1 VRATFF
7 KGVFLGAA
15 VASVTLVAS
24 AAFAGTGI
32 GSVFNLGR
40 TNAVNGSTV
49 LQGSTNGQQLR
60 VVNSNTGTAAA
71 GVGIVTNPARPPLAV
86 NSATKVTNLNADLVD
101 GLHASSFQRT
111 VTGKCAAGSVI
122 SAVNAN
128 GTVVCAPS
136 GNVRMEQSDVACA
149 TNGGD
154 EVFCGTPFTETFDAK
169 TAAHVTATQDIA
181 SSDGSHLS
189 INLEICYAPH
199 GTTTLTAVASVDPDF
214 TAPANSYFAQTV
226 SGVISGLTPGSY
238 DIGLCNAF
246 GTSNVLYGLSS
257 QTAIVAE
264 TP

>member
-1 VRATFF
+1 L
-7 KGVFLGAA
+7 KGVFLGAV
-15 VASVTLVAS
+15 VASVTVIAS

-40 TNAVNGSTV
+40 ANVVNASTV
-49 LQGSTNGQQLR
+49 LQGTTNGQQLR
-60 VVNSNTGTAAA
+60 VVNPNTGTGAT
-71 GVGIVTNPARPPLAV
+71 GIGIVTNAARPPLAV
-86 NSATKVTNLNADLVD
+86 NSAAKVTNFNADLVD
-101 GLHASSFQRT
+101 GLHAGSFQRV
-111 VTGKCAAGSVI
+111 VTGKCASGSAI
-122 SAVNAN
+122 SAISGN
-128 GTVVCAPS
+128 GTVTCTPTGV
-136 GNVRMEQSDVACA
+136 VKMDQSDVACA

-199 GTTTLTAVASVDPDF
+199 GTSTLTAVASVDPDF

-226 SGVISGLTPGSY
+226 SGVISGLAPGSY

-257 QTAIVAE
+257 QTAIIAE